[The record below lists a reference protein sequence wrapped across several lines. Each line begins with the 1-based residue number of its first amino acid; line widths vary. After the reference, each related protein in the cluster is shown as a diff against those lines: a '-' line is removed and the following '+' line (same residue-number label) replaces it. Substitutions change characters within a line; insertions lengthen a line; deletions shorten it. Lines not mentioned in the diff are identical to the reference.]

1 MNKLKFAG
9 LAAASALLAA
19 CGGYVYTSIGGTVT
33 GLGTDDTN
41 TLVLINERAFPA
53 KLTRDGDFSFPI
65 ASNAAYKI
73 QVFSQP
79 SLVFCT
85 VNGGTGVM
93 QGEGEVKS
101 VRVACAPN
109 VQVKGTVAG
118 MGSGGVVTLQN
129 ATPDFDKRTVLT
141 DSPIVQNVTANG
153 AFSLSRYVVHG
164 DPYEISV
171 YAPPAG
177 QYCTVA
183 NAKGVADNTKPE
195 LAANVAVSCANA
207 VPIGFT
213 VNGLTAGTLLQITNK
228 SALKEETKAVSAIG
242 IYRFAWSWPDAT
254 AYTVSI
260 KAQPID
266 STGKATGQTCSV
278 DSGASG
284 VASMANPSASLNIV
298 VNCK

>member
-9 LAAASALLAA
+9 LAATSALLAA
-19 CGGYVYTSIGGTVT
+19 CGGYVYTSIGGSVT
-33 GLGTDDTN
+33 GLGTDGTN
-41 TLVLINERAFPA
+41 TLDLVNERAFQVR
-53 KLTRDGDFSFPI
+53 LTKDGDFSFPI

-73 QVFSQP
+73 QVYSQP
-79 SLVFCT
+79 DLVFCT

-101 VRVACAPN
+101 VRVTCAAN

-118 MGSGGVVTLQN
+118 MTNGGIVTLQN
-129 ATPDFDKRTVLT
+129 TTPDFNKRIVLT
-141 DSPIVQNVTANG
+141 DYPISQEVNSNG
-153 AFSLSRYVVHG
+153 AFSLIRYVVHG

-171 YAPPAG
+171 SKPPVG

-183 NAKGVADNTKPE
+183 NAKGIADNTKPE
-195 LAANVAVSCANA
+195 AAANVAVSCADA
-207 VPIGFT
+207 VPVGFT

-228 SALKEETKAVSAIG
+228 SSVKEDTKAVGAIG
-242 IYRFAWSWPDAT
+242 IYRFDWSLPDNT
-254 AYTVSI
+254 AYAVSI